1 MRTKFNG
8 HSPLDFKVVHQNGS
22 FVRERY
28 WFRGWITDLARFGC
42 VKFIENGYTGKETVL
57 TIERISA
64 AQTFLASEAQ
74 TTIAA

>member
-1 MRTKFNG
+1 MRKNFNG
-8 HSPLDFKVVHQNGS
+8 HIPLGYQVVYENGS
-22 FVRERY
+22 FRRERY
-28 WFRGWITDLARFGC
+28 WFLGWITDLARFGC